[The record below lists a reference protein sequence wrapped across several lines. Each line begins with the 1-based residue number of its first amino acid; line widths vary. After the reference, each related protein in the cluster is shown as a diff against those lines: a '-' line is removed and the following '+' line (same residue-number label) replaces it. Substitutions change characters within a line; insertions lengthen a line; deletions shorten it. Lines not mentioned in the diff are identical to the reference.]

1 MAETAAAD
9 PLVGQVLN
17 GRFRIIEPLGVGGM
31 GRVYKAVQSPLDR
44 VVALKVLNPR
54 YAASKD
60 PGFERRFFLE
70 AAMTA
75 KLKHAN
81 TITVHDYGRTDD
93 GIFFI
98 AMEYVE
104 GETLQR
110 VLQREHLLTWP
121 RALHVA
127 GQICRSL
134 REAHKLGL
142 VHRDLK
148 PANVMLLRE
157 ETDSDMVKVLDFGLV
172 KSFMP
177 EGPAAPT
184 ETELTQAGVLLGSPL
199 YMAPEQAKNETDPRS
214 DIYSLGVL
222 LYQCI
227 AGKPPFQGTD
237 SIDIIVKHIR
247 EKPVALRTHVTDL
260 PLEVNAL
267 VMKML
272 EKEPANR
279 FQSMDEVLEAMKAA
293 GSTAGLSG
301 AFSDPRSFA
310 FRPPSSQAIP
320 VQKGPTSSKNVPA
333 VVRTKSTKSGELPKG
348 EVATPNHTS
357 SESVSMELSITDEA
371 PSGKPVA
378 LIALAAAGGLL
389 VVSIVIYLA
398 VRKPAEPIVPPAPG
412 HELVVRPE
420 HPVKPPDKKETGEG
434 TKTPPPA
441 KTEVVFH
448 VVSNPPG
455 ASVAMDGKP
464 VGVTPLEVTV
474 DADTDGQASAELTL
488 SADGYQP
495 LTFTAVGSESRVEV
509 KQALKK
515 AKAGSTPP
523 HKGNGT
529 PGKKDPSAGYK
540 DDPYQ

>member
-17 GRFRIIEPLGVGGM
+17 GRFRIMEPLGVGGM
-31 GRVYKAVQSPLDR
+31 GRVYKAMQSPLDR

-81 TITVHDYGRTDD
+81 TITVHDYGRTED

-110 VLQREHLLTWP
+110 VLQRDQVLTWP
-121 RALHVA
+121 RALHIA

-177 EGPAAPT
+177 EGPVAPT

-227 AGKPPFQGTD
+227 GGKPPFQGSD

-247 EKPVALRTHVTDL
+247 EKPVPLRNHVTDL

-279 FQSMDEVLEAMKAA
+279 FQSMDEVLDAMKAA
-293 GSTAGLSG
+293 GATAGLSG

-310 FRPPSSQAIP
+310 FRPPSSQSIP
-320 VQKGPTSSKNVPA
+320 VQKGPTSSKQVPVARGPTSSKQVPA
-333 VVRTKSTKSGELPKG
+333 AKHSAPRH
-348 EVATPNHTS
+348 EVATPNAVS
-357 SESVSMELSITDEA
+357 SDAVSMELSITDEA
-371 PSGKPVA
+371 EPSKKPIA
-378 LIALAAAGGLL
+378 LIALAVALGLL
-389 VVSIVIYLA
+389 VLSFA
-398 VRKPAEPIVPPAPG
+398 VWVATRKPVEPVKPDE
-412 HELVVRPE
+412 HETPVRPE
-420 HPVKPPDKKETGEG
+420 HTRPPEPRPVVKLPEAPK
-434 TKTPPPA
+434 

-448 VVSNPPG
+448 VVSTPPG
-455 ASVAMDGKP
+455 AAVTMDGKP
-464 VGVTPLEVTV
+464 MGVTPVELPVT
-474 DADTDGQASAELTL
+474 ADDDGQASAELTL
-488 SADGYQP
+488 SLDGYQP
-495 LTFTAVGSESRVEV
+495 LTFTAVGSEPRVEV

-515 AKAGSTPP
+515 QKAGTIKKNP
-523 HKGNGT
+523 NGS
-529 PGKKDPSAGYK
+529 KKDPGSGYK

>member
-1 MAETAAAD
+1 MAETAAVD

-17 GRFRIIEPLGVGGM
+17 GRFRIMEPLGVGGM
-31 GRVYKAVQSPLDR
+31 GRVYKAMQSPLDR

-104 GETLQR
+104 GETLQK
-110 VLQREHLLTWP
+110 VLQREHVLVWP
-121 RALHVA
+121 RALHIG

-177 EGPAAPT
+177 EGPVSPS

-227 AGKPPFQGTD
+227 AGKPPFQGSD

-267 VMKML
+267 VMKCL

-279 FQSMDEVLEAMKAA
+279 FQSMEEVLEAMKAA

-310 FRPPSSQAIP
+310 FRPPSSQSIP
-320 VQKGPTSSKNVPA
+320 VQKGPSSSKNVPA
-333 VVRTKSTKSGELPKG
+333 VVRTRSTRSGELAKG
-348 EVATPNHTS
+348 EVATPNSTS

-371 PSGKPVA
+371 PKGKPVA

-389 VVSIVIYLA
+389 VVSIAVYLIT
-398 VRKPAEPIVPPAPG
+398 RKPAETAPPPG
-412 HELVVRPE
+412 HEQLVHPE
-420 HPVKPPDKKETGEG
+420 HLAKPPEKNEPGTGGE
-434 TKTPPPA
+434 KPPAA

-455 ASVAMDGKP
+455 AGVAMDGKP
-464 VGVTPLEVTV
+464 VGVTPLEVSV
-474 DADTDGQASAELTL
+474 AADTDGQASAELTL
-488 SADGYQP
+488 SLDGYQP
-495 LTFTAVGSESRVEV
+495 LTFTAVGSEPRVEV
-509 KQALKK
+509 KQSLKK
-515 AKAGSTPP
+515 AKAPGV
-523 HKGNGT
+523 HKLP
-529 PGKKDPSAGYK
+529 PGKKEPSGGYK

>member
-44 VVALKVLNPR
+44 VIALKVLNPR

-104 GETLQR
+104 GETMQR

-121 RALHVA
+121 RALHIA

-177 EGPAAPT
+177 DGPAAPT

-227 AGKPPFQGTD
+227 AGKPPFQGSD

-247 EKPVALRTHVTDL
+247 EKPVPLRNHVTDL

-267 VMKML
+267 VMKCL

-333 VVRTKSTKSGELPKG
+333 VVRTRSTKSGELSKQ

-357 SESVSMELSITDEA
+357 SESVSMELSITDE
-371 PSGKPVA
+371 SERTGKPVT

-389 VVSIVIYLA
+389 VVSMA
-398 VRKPAEPIVPPAPG
+398 VWLITRKPAETVPPPG
-412 HELVVRPE
+412 HEVVVRPE
-420 HPVKPPDKKETGEG
+420 HPVKPPPEQPKENSTV
-434 TKTPPPA
+434 KPPPA
-441 KTEVVFH
+441 PAEVVFH
-448 VVSNPPG
+448 VVSTPPG
-455 ASVAMDGKP
+455 AGVAMDGKP
-464 VGVTPLEVTV
+464 VGVTPLEVSV
-474 DADTDGQASAELTL
+474 AADTDGQASAELTL
-488 SADGYQP
+488 SLDGYQP
-495 LTFTAVGSESRVEV
+495 LTFTAVGSEARVEV
-509 KQALKK
+509 KQSLKK
-515 AKAGSTPP
+515 QKAGGTAP
-523 HKGNGT
+523 HKV
-529 PGKKDPSAGYK
+529 PGKKDPGYK